1 MNTSDCAAVSTA
13 CSPLTA
19 RLSIT
24 MSLYGRR
31 PSVVRSFVIWN
42 SLITTLSSETTSLPI
57 ENLSFSR
64 GLMSAF
70 RKRRSA
76 LCNSSS
82 GNLPLSPERPPG
94 LGEVPSARFGASQYY
109 RDIISPASR
118 IGRLHQHRTCR
129 RQAVVGPQQLF
140 DLLVAEHVG
149 QAVGAH
155 Q

>member
-57 ENLSFSR
+57 ENLSFSAASGPLVGNAAALFVIHR
-64 GLMSAF
+64 PVLEDRRAQRQNDHQDLAKSRVPGLARASITAI
-70 RKRRSA
+70 
-76 LCNSSS
+76 
-82 GNLPLSPERPPG
+82 LSRPPAA
-94 LGEVPSARFGASQYY
+94 LAA
-109 RDIISPASR
+109 
-118 IGRLHQHRTCR
+118 
-129 RQAVVGPQQLF
+129 
-140 DLLVAEHVG
+140 
-149 QAVGAH
+149 
-155 Q
+155 

>member
-42 SLITTLSSETTSLPI
+42 SLITTLSSETNSLPI

-64 GLMSAF
+64 GFQTAC

-82 GNLPLSPERPPG
+82 GIARPTQSAPERPPG
-94 LGEVPSARFGASQYY
+94 LREVPSARLGARQYD
-109 RDIISPASR
+109 RDIISPAS
-118 IGRLHQHRTCR
+118 GVGGLHQHRPGR
-129 RQAVVGPQQLF
+129 GQAVVGSQQLF
-140 DLLVAEHVG
+140 DLLVGEHIG
-149 QAVGAH
+149 QA
-155 Q
+155 

>member
-57 ENLSFSR
+57 ENLSFSAAWWPLV
-64 GLMSAF
+64 GNAA
-70 RKRRSA
+70 A
-76 LCNSSS
+76 LLYSSS
-82 GNLPLSPERPPG
+82 GLARPACHRQKDHQDFAEAPDPG
-94 LGEVPSARFGASQYY
+94 
-109 RDIISPASR
+109 
-118 IGRLHQHRTCR
+118 
-129 RQAVVGPQQLF
+129 
-140 DLLVAEHVG
+140 
-149 QAVGAH
+149 
-155 Q
+155 

>member
-42 SLITTLSSETTSLPI
+42 SLISTLSSETTSLPI

-64 GLMSAF
+64 GLETAF
-70 RKRRSA
+70 AASRPLVGNAAA
-76 LCNSSS
+76 LLYSSS
-82 GNLPLSPERPPG
+82 GFHGPACQRQNDHQDLAKSRVPALARANITAILSLP
-94 LGEVPSARFGASQYY
+94 
-109 RDIISPASR
+109 PAA
-118 IGRLHQHRTCR
+118 L
-129 RQAVVGPQQLF
+129 
-140 DLLVAEHVG
+140 
-149 QAVGAH
+149 
-155 Q
+155 